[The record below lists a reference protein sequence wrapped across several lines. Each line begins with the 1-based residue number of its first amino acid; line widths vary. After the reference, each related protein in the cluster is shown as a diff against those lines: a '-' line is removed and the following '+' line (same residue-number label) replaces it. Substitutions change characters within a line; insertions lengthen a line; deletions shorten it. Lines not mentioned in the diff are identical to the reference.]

1 MREIHLRFDDDLEK
15 KLKAVA
21 ASRGEPMAVV
31 VRSLLND
38 VLSAESAVT
47 SLDVIVSAVRNAIRK
62 ELKPLEERLAKI
74 NAKTSI
80 SSATS
85 MYMLVQV
92 LSDLGVRNAVEIYE
106 KARVKAVAFVKEP
119 VSKES

>member
-1 MREIHLRFDDDLEK
+1 LREIHLRLDDELEK
-15 KLKAVA
+15 KLKALA

-31 VRSLLND
+31 IRNLLNEA
-38 VLSAESAVT
+38 LSAESAVT
-47 SLDVIVSAVRNAIRK
+47 SLNVIVSAVRNVIRR

-80 SSATS
+80 AAATA

-92 LSDLGVRNAVEIYE
+92 LDDLGVRNTVEIYE
-106 KARVKAVAFVKEP
+106 KARAKAVAFLKEP
-119 VSKES
+119 VSKE

>member
-1 MREIHLRFDDDLEK
+1 MREIHLRLDDELEK
-15 KLKAVA
+15 KLKALA

-31 VRSLLND
+31 IRNLLNET
-38 VLSAESAVT
+38 LSAESAVT
-47 SLDVIVSAVRNAIRK
+47 SLNVIVSAVRNVIRR

-80 SSATS
+80 SSATA

-92 LSDLGVRNAVEIYE
+92 LNDLGVQNAVEIYE
-106 KARVKAVAFVKEP
+106 KARVKAVAFLKEP
-119 VSKES
+119 VSKE

>member
-1 MREIHLRFDDDLEK
+1 MREIHLRLDDELEK
-15 KLKAVA
+15 KLKALA

-31 VRSLLND
+31 IRNLLNEA
-38 VLSAESAVT
+38 LSAESAVT
-47 SLDVIVSAVRNAIRK
+47 SLNVIVSAVRNVIRR

-80 SSATS
+80 AAATA

-92 LSDLGVRNAVEIYE
+92 LDDLGVRNTVEIYE
-106 KARVKAVAFVKEP
+106 KARAKAVAFLKEP
-119 VSKES
+119 VSKE